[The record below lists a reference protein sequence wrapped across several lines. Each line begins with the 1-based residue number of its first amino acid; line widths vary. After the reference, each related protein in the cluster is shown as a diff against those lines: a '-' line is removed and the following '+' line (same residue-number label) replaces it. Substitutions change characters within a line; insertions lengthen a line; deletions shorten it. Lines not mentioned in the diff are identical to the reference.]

1 MYGRTYVCTHA
12 GRYRNVCV
20 CARTTADTGQRV
32 SELGSSAS
40 AQSVVGADTVAE
52 HPGIEAMH
60 QAPASLI
67 ACNNIEARHH
77 ARRRRSQPA
86 DEAAQAPRHPSRGR
100 VEASN
105 ARVARAHA
113 RTHAQNPRK
122 HARGGAGGLARAAP
136 HRLQLREAAGRVGA
150 RRGVDV
156 RGHRRVVDSVAR
168 AAEAVVAQ
176 HRRHDVPAGPTA
188 HHHQAHHTSAV
199 I

>member
-122 HARGGAGGLARAAP
+122 HARGGAGGWRGRRTDCSCVRQLAALVP
-136 HRLQLREAAGRVGA
+136 
-150 RRGVDV
+150 
-156 RGHRRVVDSVAR
+156 
-168 AAEAVVAQ
+168 AAELMYEVIVAWSTVSL
-176 HRRHDVPAGPTA
+176 VPRKQSSHSTVDMMYLPDPPHTTTKPITA
-188 HHHQAHHTSAV
+188 PSY
-199 I
+199 